1 MSGRLTAAVVL
12 GGCALLLASVLY
24 LLVLIFELNPG
35 LVGAD
40 GLAVT
45 VLGVIA
51 LLAAAGMVIAITR
64 LR

>member
-1 MSGRLTAAVVL
+1 M
-12 GGCALLLASVLY
+12 LAGVIY
-24 LLVLIFELNPG
+24 LLVLIFGVNPG

-51 LLAAAGMVIAITR
+51 LLAGGGMVIAITR

>member
-1 MSGRLTAAVVL
+1 MSGRLTAGFVL
-12 GGCALLLASVLY
+12 GGCALLLAGVLY
-24 LLVLIFELNPG
+24 LLVLIFGLNPR

-51 LLAAAGMVIAITR
+51 LLAVAGMVIAIRR

>member
-1 MSGRLTAAVVL
+1 LSGRLTAGFVL
-12 GGCALLLASVLY
+12 GGCALLLAGVIY
-24 LLVLIFELNPG
+24 LLVLIFGVNPG

-51 LLAAAGMVIAITR
+51 LLAGGGMVIAITR